1 MSKRKYEHR
10 GMITRTITT
19 TTGEVL
25 FFNSET
31 KSTEKATVTI
41 NGEHTPET
49 FLKKAKV
56 NGVALVVE
64 NVTVNK
70 TLYGM
75 DMAAFMEHAQVIE

>member
-19 TTGEVL
+19 TTGDVL

-41 NGEHTPET
+41 TGKYSPET

-56 NGVALVVE
+56 NGVALMVE
-64 NVTVNK
+64 NVTVK
-70 TLYGM
+70 ETLYGM
-75 DMAAFMEHAQVIE
+75 DMAAFMEHAQIIE